1 MLTTAV
7 VWGCLGT
14 ASLALT
20 LATDRTPM
28 TARKVIVAYAVGPV
42 ALTALVVVGVVKG
55 VSRG

>member
-7 VWGCLGT
+7 LWGFLGT

-20 LATDRTPM
+20 LATDRTPL
-28 TARKVIVAYAVGPV
+28 TVRKVIVAYAVGPV
-42 ALTALVVVGVVKG
+42 ALAALVVVGVVKG

>member
-20 LATDRTPM
+20 LATDRTPL
-28 TARKVIVAYAVGPV
+28 TARKVITAYAVGPV
-42 ALTALVVVGVVKG
+42 ALAALVVVGVVKG
-55 VSRG
+55 VTK